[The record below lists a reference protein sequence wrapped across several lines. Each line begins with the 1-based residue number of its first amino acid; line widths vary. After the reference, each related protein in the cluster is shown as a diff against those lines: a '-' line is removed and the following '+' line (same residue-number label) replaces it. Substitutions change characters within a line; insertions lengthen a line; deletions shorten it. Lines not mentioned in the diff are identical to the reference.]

1 MSKALAVLDAESRA
15 LLLAIAWLLL
25 AQALA
30 AFAWQAGLLTRPAA
44 LLHWMVVGVLPAA
57 LALWSLPPADPSR
70 R

>member
-1 MSKALAVLDAESRA
+1 VKTALAALDIETRA

-30 AFAWQAGLLTRPAA
+30 AIAWQSGLLTRPAA
-44 LLHWMVVGVLPAA
+44 LLHWLVVGVLPTA
-57 LALWSLPPADPSR
+57 LALWSLPAPGAPR